1 MEGIFIPEFIIRFI
15 MNDITWGKEAEK
27 WPRDYSLF
35 ARRIQFLRF
44 NSIPVRVFNQN
55 GLSLICYIAKFN
67 VNENEIFVSDKPK
80 GTKRFRVELQNISTL
95 EELAGDVEHK
105 ISIIN
110 GEQFNENVV
119 SASKRDFFSI
129 CNKCF
134 KQGVEIRAHMSDGRV
149 IEGKTTG
156 VNACQVGVITE
167 NGNHTQI
174 LFDWVDRITST
185 DFTG

>member
-1 MEGIFIPEFIIRFI
+1 

-35 ARRIQFLRF
+35 ARRIQYLRF
-44 NSIPVRVFNQN
+44 NSIPVCIFNQN
-55 GLSLICYIAKFN
+55 GVSLICYIAKFN
-67 VNENEIFVSDKPK
+67 VNENAIYVSDEPR
-80 GTKRFRVELQNISTL
+80 GAKRVRIELQNISTL
-95 EELAGDVEHK
+95 EELSEDVLHEV
-105 ISIIN
+105 SVEN
-110 GEQFNENVV
+110 GEQFNKREIP
-119 SASKRDFFSI
+119 ASRKDFFSI